1 MPLPVVRVVCIL
13 VLATCFALC
22 IAKSP
27 ALPQLGCDPALVS
40 ISGLSSGGYAAV
52 QMFVGYSS
60 LYMGLGVVAGGPY
73 FCAQDSLTI
82 ALSTCMKEPDL
93 ISATE
98 LETITRST
106 ALSGFIDGV
115 DHMKSSRV
123 FILHGS
129 EDIVVKQ
136 GVGLKLESYFKSFI
150 TNKGAVASDFSIE
163 SGHGIPTLDY
173 GAPCNTSN
181 SPYILN
187 CNFDGAGAII
197 GHVYDGR
204 HDLNRSDRFDN
215 SSFVPFDQTAFFH
228 LPVTAKLAGFDD
240 TGYAYIPQRC
250 SKRDSL
256 CPLHVLLHGCRQ
268 GYALMG
274 ATFMQYSGYAEWAE
288 GSGIVLLFP
297 QAIVSDLNP
306 DGCWD
311 WWGFS
316 GTNYAAQLGLQ
327 SRAVFDMVSKMLQ

>member
-1 MPLPVVRVVCIL
+1 MPVARVVCIL
-13 VLATCFALC
+13 ALALSFTLC
-22 IAKSP
+22 VAKSP

-60 LYMGLGVVAGGPY
+60 LYMGVGVVAGGPY
-73 FCAQDSLTI
+73 FCAQDNLAI
-82 ALSTCMKEPDL
+82 ALSSCMKDPET
-93 ISATE
+93 ISLTD
-98 LETITRST
+98 LETITRTT
-106 ALSGFIDGV
+106 AISGFIDGV
-115 DHMKSSRV
+115 EHMKTSRA

-136 GVGLKLESYFKSFI
+136 GVGIKLESYFKSFI
-150 TNKGAVASDFSIE
+150 TAKGAVASEFSIAC
-163 SGHGIPTLDY
+163 GHGIPTLDY
-173 GAPCNTSN
+173 GAPCNSSN
-181 SPYILN
+181 SPYMLN
-187 CNFDGAGAII
+187 CNFDGAGALI
-197 GHVYDGR
+197 GHLYDGR
-204 HDLNRSDRFDN
+204 FELKRSDHFEN
-215 SSFVPFDQTAFFH
+215 SSFIAFDQTAFFH

-250 SKRDSL
+250 SNDSR
-256 CPLHVLLHGCRQ
+256 CPLHVVLHGCRQ

-274 ATFMQYSGYAEWAE
+274 ATFMQYSGFAEWAE

-297 QAIVSDLNP
+297 QAIVTDLNP

-327 SRAVFDMVSKMLQ
+327 SRAVFDMVSKTLQ

>member
-1 MPLPVVRVVCIL
+1 MHVAQFLCVL
-13 VLATCFALC
+13 VLALSLSLCFA
-22 IAKSP
+22 KP
-27 ALPQLGCDPALVS
+27 APLPQLGCDPALVS

-73 FCAQDSLTI
+73 YCAQDTLAI
-82 ALSTCMKEPDL
+82 ALSTCMKDPEL
-93 ISATE
+93 ILLSE
-98 LETITRST
+98 LETITRTT

-115 DHMKSSRV
+115 DHMKTSRV

-129 EDIVVKQ
+129 QDIVVKQ
-136 GVGLKLESYFKSFI
+136 GVGIKLESFFKSFI
-150 TNKGAVASDFSIE
+150 TTKDAVASEFSVA

-181 SPYILN
+181 SPYLLN
-187 CNFDGAGAII
+187 CNFDGAGSII

-204 HDLNRSDRFDN
+204 LEVKRSDVFDN
-215 SSFVPFDQTAFFH
+215 SSFISFDQTTFFH
-228 LPVTAKLAGFDD
+228 SPVTAKLAGFDD
-240 TGYAYIPQRC
+240 TGFVYIPSRC
-250 SKRDSL
+250 SKRDSG
-256 CPLHVLLHGCRQ
+256 CSVHVVLHGCRQ
-268 GYALMG
+268 GFALMG
-274 ATFMQYSGYAEWAE
+274 ATFMQYSGYAQWAE

-297 QAIVSDLNP
+297 QAIVTDLNP

-311 WWGFS
+311 WWGFT

-327 SRAVFDMVSKMLQ
+327 SRAVFDMVSKLLQ